1 MAAPLSDSMRRR
13 MEKEQEAYASD
24 QDSMAQ
30 KLNKLPT
37 PSFAMDRWKGRV
49 AVVTGAS
56 AGIGAAI
63 CKLLSQQGM
72 KVVGCARRVDMI
84 EEMAKEHP
92 NITPYKVCKRD
103 YN

>member
-37 PSFAMDRWKGRV
+37 PSFAMDR
-49 AVVTGAS
+49 
-56 AGIGAAI
+56 